1 MTLEVDLWLKIKKMQ
16 QKECYRN
23 MGVFFNINHKIG
35 PATFGADPSFA
46 ITSCPISSKM

>member
-23 MGVFFNINHKIG
+23 IGVFFNINPKIG
-35 PATFGADPSFA
+35 PATSGADPSFA